1 MAFYYFDA
9 KRCRAEEIIN
19 IVKSEEFQQR
29 NLDGDSWEY
38 VEKSLKKEYSDQLD
52 ILKRIST
59 TNFSKH
65 FFNELINQYEIEFS

>member
-19 IVKSEEFQQR
+19 IVKSKEFQQR

-38 VEKSLKKEYSDQLD
+38 VEKSLKKEYQ
-52 ILKRIST
+52 
-59 TNFSKH
+59 
-65 FFNELINQYEIEFS
+65 INQIF